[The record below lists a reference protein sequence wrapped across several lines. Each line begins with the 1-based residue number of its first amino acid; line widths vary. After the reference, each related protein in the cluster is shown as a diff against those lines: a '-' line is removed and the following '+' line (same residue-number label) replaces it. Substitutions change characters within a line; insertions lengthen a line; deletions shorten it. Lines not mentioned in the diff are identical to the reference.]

1 MMVRKVLAFGLVSA
15 ITALANAQI
24 VTNLEQGG
32 KLYWKFNS
40 GRYDI
45 TGALTLNGDI
55 EASDPIEFTLQDLN
69 NDGRKLDV
77 ELSVQ
82 DLFPDLG
89 INYTLNLIGTVVSEN
104 ANEAIIRWAAD
115 VNPNQC
121 VTVSI
126 SGTTVQVLI
135 TRLEGA
141 LQARITPIAC
151 QNNPYDDDDDDANW
165 QEVTLQFEENGGD
178 ANNFLRLEGYLFCP
192 NVPIDA
198 LFATAIVNT
207 MDWEAY
213 GGGFTGVFG
222 NVNGDNIV
230 DDADLLQVLFNF
242 GSNDPA
248 ADANGDGI
256 VDDADLLIV
265 LFNFGAS
272 CE

>member
-1 MMVRKVLAFGLVSA
+1 MMVRKVLAFGLLCALV
-15 ITALANAQI
+15 ALANAQI

-32 KLYWKFNS
+32 KIFWKFNS

-55 EASDPIEFTLQDLN
+55 DASDPIEFPLQDLN
-69 NDGRKLDV
+69 NDGRKLDIL
-77 ELSVQ
+77 LSVQ
-82 DLFPDLG
+82 QLFPDLG
-89 INYTLNLIGTVVSEN
+89 INYDLPLIGTVVSET

-121 VTVSI
+121 VRVSI
-126 SGTTVQVLI
+126 EGTQVDVLI
-135 TRLEGA
+135 TRLAGT

-151 QNNPYDDDDDDANW
+151 QNNPYNSNW
-165 QEVTLQFEENGGD
+165 QKVTLQFEDNGGD
-178 ANNFLRLEGYLFCP
+178 ANNFLRVEGYLFCFQ
-192 NVPIDA
+192 NQST
-198 LFATAIVNT
+198 FATAIIDT

-242 GSNDPA
+242 GSDDA
-248 ADANGDGI
+248 ATDTNGDGI
-256 VDDADLLIV
+256 VDDADLLTV
-265 LFNFGAS
+265 LFNFGSS
-272 CE
+272 C

>member
-40 GRYDI
+40 GQYNI
-45 TGALTLNGDI
+45 TGALTQSGNI
-55 EASDPIEFTLQDLN
+55 SASDPIEFTLQDLN

-77 ELSVQ
+77 ELRVQ

-89 INYTLNLIGTVVSEN
+89 INYTLNLIGTVVSQN

-121 VTVSI
+121 VRVSI
-126 SGTTVQVLI
+126 EGTQVDVLI
-135 TRLEGA
+135 TRLAGT

-151 QNNPYDDDDDDANW
+151 QTNPYNPNW
-165 QEVTLQFEENGGD
+165 QEVTLRLDDNGGD
-178 ANNFLRLEGYLFCP
+178 ANNFLRVEGYLFCVQNP
-192 NVPIDA
+192 AAFAEAIID
-198 LFATAIVNT
+198 T

-242 GSNDPA
+242 GGSDA
-248 ADANGDGI
+248 ATDTNSDGI
-256 VDDADLLIV
+256 VDDADLLVV
-265 LFNFGAS
+265 LFNFGM
-272 CE
+272 EG

>member
-1 MMVRKVLAFGLVSA
+1 MIRKVLALGLVSA

-32 KLYWKFNS
+32 KIFWKFNS

-55 EASDPIEFTLQDLN
+55 DASAPIEFTLQDLN
-69 NDGRKLDV
+69 NDRRKLDI
-77 ELSVQ
+77 ELRVQ

-89 INYTLNLIGTVVSEN
+89 INYTLNLIGTVVSQN

-121 VTVSI
+121 VQVSI
-126 SGTTVQVLI
+126 EGTQVNVLI
-135 TRLEGA
+135 TRLAGA
-141 LQARITPIAC
+141 LQARVTPIQC
-151 QNNPYDDDDDDANW
+151 QTNPYNSNW
-165 QEVTLQFEENGGD
+165 QKVTLRLDDNGGD
-178 ANNFLRLEGYLFCP
+178 ANNFLRVEGYLFCFQNP
-192 NVPIDA
+192 GT
-198 LFATAIVNT
+198 FATAIIDT

-242 GSNDPA
+242 GSDDA
-248 ADANGDGI
+248 ASDANGDGI
-256 VDDADLLIV
+256 VDDADLLTV

-272 CE
+272 C

>member
-1 MMVRKVLAFGLVSA
+1 MMVQKVLAFGLLSA
-15 ITALANAQI
+15 LVALANAQI
-24 VTNLEQGG
+24 VSNLEQGG

-40 GRYDI
+40 GQYNI

-55 EASDPIEFTLQDLN
+55 DASDPIEFPLQDLN
-69 NDGRKLDV
+69 NDGRKLDI
-77 ELSVQ
+77 ELRVQ

-89 INYTLNLIGTVVSEN
+89 INYTLNLIGTVVSQN

-121 VTVSI
+121 VDVNI
-126 SGTTVQVLI
+126 GTQVQVLI
-135 TRLEGA
+135 TRLAGA
-141 LQARITPIAC
+141 LQARVTPIQC
-151 QNNPYDDDDDDANW
+151 QNNPYSPDW
-165 QEVTLQFEENGGD
+165 QKVTLWLDDNGGD
-178 ANNFLRLEGYLFCP
+178 ANNFLRVEGYLFCYQDQ
-192 NVPIDA
+192 IA
-198 LFATAIVNT
+198 FATAIIDT

-222 NVNGDNIV
+222 NVNGDDIV

-256 VDDADLLIV
+256 VDDADLLTV
-265 LFNFGAS
+265 LFNFGAL
-272 CE
+272 C

>member
-1 MMVRKVLAFGLVSA
+1 MMVRKVLAFGLLSA
-15 ITALANAQI
+15 LVALANAQI

-45 TGALTLNGDI
+45 TGALTLNGNI
-55 EASDPIEFTLQDLN
+55 SASDPIEFPLQDLN
-69 NDGRKLDV
+69 NDGRKLDI
-77 ELSVQ
+77 ELRVQ

-89 INYTLNLIGTVVSEN
+89 INYTLNLIGTVVSQN

-115 VNPNQC
+115 VNPNVC
-121 VTVSI
+121 VNVNI
-126 SGTTVQVLI
+126 SGTQVQVLI
-135 TRLEGA
+135 TELAGA
-141 LQARITPIAC
+141 LQARVTPIQC
-151 QNNPYDDDDDDANW
+151 QNNPYDADW
-165 QEVTLQFEENGGD
+165 QEVTLQFEDNGGD
-178 ANNFLRLEGYLFCP
+178 ANNFLSVKGYLFCFQNP
-192 NVPIDA
+192 GT
-198 LFATAIVNT
+198 FATAIIDT

-242 GSNDPA
+242 GSDDA
-248 ADANGDGI
+248 ATDTNGDGI
-256 VDDADLLIV
+256 VDDADLLTV

-272 CE
+272 C

>member
-40 GRYDI
+40 GQYNI
-45 TGALTLNGDI
+45 TGALSLSGDI
-55 EASDPIEFTLQDLN
+55 SASQPIEFPLQDLN
-69 NDGRKLDV
+69 NDGRQLDV
-77 ELSVQ
+77 ELRIQ

-104 ANEAIIRWAAD
+104 SNEAILRWAAD

-135 TRLEGA
+135 TRLAGA
-141 LQARITPIAC
+141 LQARVTPIAC
-151 QNNPYDDDDDDANW
+151 QSNPYNSEW
-165 QEVTLQFEENGGD
+165 QNVTLQFEDNGGD
-178 ANNFLRLEGYLFCP
+178 ANNFLRVEGYLFCFQ
-192 NVPIDA
+192 NQST
-198 LFATAIVNT
+198 FATAIIDT

-242 GSNDPA
+242 GSDDA
-248 ADANGDGI
+248 ATDTNGDGI
-256 VDDADLLIV
+256 VDDADLLTV

-272 CE
+272 C

>member
-1 MMVRKVLAFGLVSA
+1 MMIRKVLAFGLVGA
-15 ITALANAQI
+15 LTALANAQI

-45 TGALTLNGDI
+45 TGALTLSGDI
-55 EASDPIEFTLQDLN
+55 SASDPIEFPLQDLN

-77 ELSVQ
+77 ELRIQ

-89 INYTLNLIGTVVSEN
+89 INYTLNLIGTVVSQN

-135 TRLEGA
+135 TRLAGA
-141 LQARITPIAC
+141 LQARVTPIAC
-151 QNNPYDDDDDDANW
+151 QSNPYNSEW
-165 QEVTLQFEENGGD
+165 QNVTLQFEDNGGD
-178 ANNFLRLEGYLFCP
+178 ANNFLRVEGYLLCFQNP
-192 NVPIDA
+192 ST
-198 LFATAIVNT
+198 FAEAVVNT

-242 GSNDPA
+242 GADDA
-248 ADANGDGI
+248 ATDTNGDGI
-256 VDDADLLIV
+256 VDDADLLTV
-265 LFNFGAS
+265 LFNFGAG
-272 CE
+272 C

>member
-1 MMVRKVLAFGLVSA
+1 MMVRKVLAFGLLSA
-15 ITALANAQI
+15 LTALANAQI

-32 KLYWKFNS
+32 KLYWKFNG

-45 TGALTLNGDI
+45 TGALTQSGNI
-55 EASDPIEFTLQDLN
+55 SASNPLEFPLQDLN
-69 NDGRKLDV
+69 NDGRKLDIL
-77 ELSVQ
+77 LSVQ
-82 DLFPDLG
+82 QLFPDLG
-89 INYTLNLIGTVVSEN
+89 INYDLPLIGTVVSET

-121 VTVSI
+121 VRVSI
-126 SGTTVQVLI
+126 EGTQVDVLI
-135 TRLEGA
+135 TRLAGT

-151 QNNPYDDDDDDANW
+151 QNNPYNSNW
-165 QEVTLQFEENGGD
+165 QKVTLQFEDNGGD
-178 ANNFLRLEGYLFCP
+178 ANNFLRVEGYLFCFQ
-192 NVPIDA
+192 NQST
-198 LFATAIVNT
+198 FATAIIDT

-242 GSNDPA
+242 GSDDA
-248 ADANGDGI
+248 ASDANGDGI
-256 VDDADLLIV
+256 VDDADLLTV

-272 CE
+272 C

>member
-1 MMVRKVLAFGLVSA
+1 MMVRKVLAFGLLSA
-15 ITALANAQI
+15 LVALANAQI
-24 VTNLEQGG
+24 VSNLEQGG

-40 GRYDI
+40 GQYNI
-45 TGALTLNGDI
+45 TGALSLSGNI
-55 EASDPIEFTLQDLN
+55 SASQPIEFPLQDLN
-69 NDGRKLDV
+69 NDGRQLDV
-77 ELSVQ
+77 ELRIQ

-89 INYTLNLIGTVVSEN
+89 INYTLNLIGTVVSQN

-121 VTVSI
+121 VNVSL
-126 SGTTVQVLI
+126 SGTQVQVLI
-135 TRLEGA
+135 TRLAGA
-141 LQARITPIAC
+141 LQARVTPIQC
-151 QNNPYDDDDDDANW
+151 QTNPYDANW
-165 QEVTLQFEENGGD
+165 QKVTLQFEDNGGD
-178 ANNFLRLEGYLFCP
+178 ANNFLRVEGYLFCVQNP
-192 NVPIDA
+192 AAFAEAIID
-198 LFATAIVNT
+198 T

-248 ADANGDGI
+248 ADANGNGI
-256 VDDADLLIV
+256 VDDADLLTV

-272 CE
+272 C

>member
-45 TGALTLNGDI
+45 TGALSLSDDI
-55 EASDPIEFTLQDLN
+55 SASDPIEFTLQDLN

-77 ELSVQ
+77 ELRVQ

-121 VTVSI
+121 VNVSL
-126 SGTTVQVLI
+126 SGTQVQVLI
-135 TRLEGA
+135 TRLAGA
-141 LQARITPIAC
+141 LQARVTPIQC
-151 QNNPYDDDDDDANW
+151 QNNPYNSEW
-165 QEVTLQFEENGGD
+165 QNVTLQFEDNGGD
-178 ANNFLRLEGYLFCP
+178 ANNFLRLEGYLFCFQNP
-192 NVPIDA
+192 GT
-198 LFATAIVNT
+198 FATAIIDT

-242 GSNDPA
+242 GSDDA
-248 ADANGDGI
+248 ATDTNGDGI
-256 VDDADLLIV
+256 VDDADLLTV
-265 LFNFGAS
+265 LFNFGAE
-272 CE
+272 C

>member
-1 MMVRKVLAFGLVSA
+1 MMVRKVLAFGLLSA
-15 ITALANAQI
+15 LVALANAQI

-45 TGALTLNGDI
+45 TGALTLNGNI
-55 EASDPIEFTLQDLN
+55 SASDPLEFPLQDLN
-69 NDGRKLDV
+69 NDGRKLDI
-77 ELSVQ
+77 ELRVQ

-115 VNPNQC
+115 VSPNQC
-121 VTVSI
+121 VRVSI
-126 SGTTVQVLI
+126 EGTQVDVLI
-135 TRLEGA
+135 TRLAGT

-151 QNNPYDDDDDDANW
+151 QNNPYDANW
-165 QEVTLQFEENGGD
+165 QNVTLQFEDNGGD
-178 ANNFLRLEGYLFCP
+178 ANNFLRVEGYLFCFQNP
-192 NVPIDA
+192 GT
-198 LFATAIVNT
+198 FATAIVNT

-222 NVNGDNIV
+222 NVNGDDIV

-242 GSNDPA
+242 GSDDA
-248 ADANGDGI
+248 ATDTNGDGI
-256 VDDADLLIV
+256 VDDADLLTV

-272 CE
+272 C

>member
-1 MMVRKVLAFGLVSA
+1 MIRKVLALGLVSA

-45 TGALTLNGDI
+45 TGALTLNGNI
-55 EASDPIEFTLQDLN
+55 SASDPIEFPLQDLN
-69 NDGRKLDV
+69 NDGRKLDI
-77 ELSVQ
+77 ELRIQ
-82 DLFPDLG
+82 DLFPNLG

-121 VTVSI
+121 VTVRLNNAD
-126 SGTTVQVLI
+126 GQVLI
-135 TRLEGA
+135 TRLAGA

-151 QNNPYDDDDDDANW
+151 QNNPYDANW

-178 ANNFLRLEGYLFCP
+178 ANNFLSVEGYLFCFQ
-192 NVPIDA
+192 NQST
-198 LFATAIVNT
+198 FATAIIDT

-242 GSNDPA
+242 GSDDA
-248 ADANGDGI
+248 ATDTNGDGI
-256 VDDADLLIV
+256 VDDADLLTV

-272 CE
+272 C

>member
-1 MMVRKVLAFGLVSA
+1 
-15 ITALANAQI
+15 

-32 KLYWKFNS
+32 KIFWKFNS
-40 GRYDI
+40 GQYNI

-55 EASDPIEFTLQDLN
+55 DASDPIEFPLQDLN

-77 ELSVQ
+77 ELRIQ
-82 DLFPDLG
+82 DLFPNLG
-89 INYTLNLIGTVVSEN
+89 INYTLNLIGTVVSET

-115 VNPNQC
+115 ANPDQC
-121 VTVSI
+121 IWVSI
-126 SGTTVQVLI
+126 EGTQVQVLI
-135 TRLEGA
+135 TRLAGA
-141 LQARITPIAC
+141 LQARITPIEC
-151 QNNPYDDDDDDANW
+151 QNNPYDANW

-178 ANNFLRLEGYLFCP
+178 ANNFLRVEGYLLCIQ
-192 NVPIDA
+192 NRA
-198 LFATAIVNT
+198 TFATAIIDT

-242 GSNDPA
+242 GSDDA
-248 ADANGDGI
+248 ATDTNGDGI
-256 VDDADLLIV
+256 VDDADLLTV

-272 CE
+272 C

>member
-1 MMVRKVLAFGLVSA
+1 MIRKVLALGLVSA

-40 GRYDI
+40 GQYNI
-45 TGALTLNGDI
+45 TGAISQSGTI
-55 EASDPIEFTLQDLN
+55 TASDPVELTLQDLN

-77 ELSVQ
+77 LLDLEELGLDIDYV
-82 DLFPDLG
+82 LP
-89 INYTLNLIGTVVSEN
+89 LIGTVVSEN
-104 ANEAIIRWAAD
+104 ANEAIVRWAAD
-115 VNPNQC
+115 VNPNRC
-121 VTVSI
+121 VTVNI
-126 SGTTVQVLI
+126 SGAEVQVLI
-135 TRLEGA
+135 TRVVGA

-151 QNNPYDDDDDDANW
+151 QNNPYDANW
-165 QEVTLQFEENGGD
+165 QKVTLQFEENGGD
-178 ANNFLRLEGYLFCP
+178 ANNFLRVEGYLFCFQNP
-192 NVPIDA
+192 GT
-198 LFATAIVNT
+198 FATAIIDT

-256 VDDADLLIV
+256 VDDADLLTV

-272 CE
+272 C

>member
-1 MMVRKVLAFGLVSA
+1 MMIRKVLAFGLVGA
-15 ITALANAQI
+15 LTALANAQI

-45 TGALTLNGDI
+45 TGALTLSGDI
-55 EASDPIEFTLQDLN
+55 SASDPIEFPLQDLN

-77 ELSVQ
+77 ELRIQ

-89 INYTLNLIGTVVSEN
+89 INYTLNLIGTVVSQN

-121 VTVSI
+121 VTVNI
-126 SGTTVQVLI
+126 SGTRVQVLI
-135 TRLEGA
+135 TRLAGA
-141 LQARITPIAC
+141 LQARVTPIAC
-151 QNNPYDDDDDDANW
+151 RTNPYNPNW
-165 QEVTLQFEENGGD
+165 QNVTLQFEDNGGN
-178 ANNFLRLEGYLFCP
+178 ANNFLRVEGYLFCP
-192 NVPIDA
+192 DPPTDA
-198 LFATAIVNT
+198 LFATAIVNN

-242 GSNDPA
+242 GSNDA
-248 ADANGDGI
+248 ATDTNDDGI
-256 VDDADLLIV
+256 VDDADLLLV
-265 LFNFGAS
+265 LFNFGAG
-272 CE
+272 C

>member
-32 KLYWKFNS
+32 KIFWKFNS
-40 GRYDI
+40 GRYNI

-55 EASDPIEFTLQDLN
+55 DASDPIEFPLQDLN
-69 NDGRKLDV
+69 NDGRKLDI
-77 ELSVQ
+77 ELRVQ

-115 VNPNQC
+115 VNPNLC
-121 VTVSI
+121 VDVNI
-126 SGTTVQVLI
+126 SGTQVRVLI
-135 TRLEGA
+135 TRLAGA
-141 LQARITPIAC
+141 LQARVTPIAC
-151 QNNPYDDDDDDANW
+151 QSNPYNSEW
-165 QEVTLQFEENGGD
+165 QNVTLQFEDNGGNPD
-178 ANNFLRLEGYLFCP
+178 NFLRVEGYLFCIQ
-192 NVPIDA
+192 NRTT
-198 LFATAIVNT
+198 FATAIIDT

-230 DDADLLQVLFNF
+230 DDADLLIVLFNF

-256 VDDADLLIV
+256 VDDADLLTV

-272 CE
+272 C

>member
-1 MMVRKVLAFGLVSA
+1 MMVRKVLAFGLLSA
-15 ITALANAQI
+15 LVALANAQI

-55 EASDPIEFTLQDLN
+55 DASDPIEFPLQDLN
-69 NDGRKLDV
+69 NDGRKLDI
-77 ELSVQ
+77 ELRVQ

-89 INYTLNLIGTVVSEN
+89 INYTLNLIGTVVSQN

-115 VNPNQC
+115 VNPNVC
-121 VTVSI
+121 VNVNI
-126 SGTTVQVLI
+126 SGTQVQVLI
-135 TRLEGA
+135 TRLAGA

-151 QNNPYDDDDDDANW
+151 QNNPYDANW
-165 QEVTLQFEENGGD
+165 QKVTLRLDDNDGD
-178 ANNFLRLEGYLFCP
+178 ANNFLRVEGYLFCFQNP
-192 NVPIDA
+192 GT
-198 LFATAIVNT
+198 FATAIVNT

-222 NVNGDNIV
+222 NVNGDDIV

-242 GSNDPA
+242 GSDDA
-248 ADANGDGI
+248 ATDTNGDGV
-256 VDDADLLIV
+256 VDDADLLTV

-272 CE
+272 C

>member
-1 MMVRKVLAFGLVSA
+1 VLALGLVSA

-45 TGALTLNGDI
+45 TGALTLNGNI
-55 EASDPIEFTLQDLN
+55 SASDPIEFPLQDLN

-77 ELSVQ
+77 LLDLEELGLDIDYV
-82 DLFPDLG
+82 LP
-89 INYTLNLIGTVVSEN
+89 LIGTVVSEN

-121 VTVSI
+121 VNVSI

-135 TRLEGA
+135 TRLAGA

-151 QNNPYDDDDDDANW
+151 QNNPYDANW
-165 QEVTLQFEENGGD
+165 QKVTLQFEENGGD
-178 ANNFLRLEGYLFCP
+178 ANNFLRVEGYLFCFQNP
-192 NVPIDA
+192 ST
-198 LFATAIVNT
+198 FATAIIDT

-256 VDDADLLIV
+256 VDDADLLTV

-272 CE
+272 C

>member
-40 GRYDI
+40 GLYNI
-45 TGALTLNGDI
+45 TGALSLSGNI
-55 EASDPIEFTLQDLN
+55 SASNPLEFPLQDLN
-69 NDGRKLDV
+69 NDGRKLDIQ
-77 ELSVQ
+77 LRVQ

-89 INYTLNLIGTVVSEN
+89 INYTLNLIGTVVSQN

-121 VTVSI
+121 VRVSI
-126 SGTTVQVLI
+126 EGTQVDVLI
-135 TRLEGA
+135 TRLAGT

-151 QNNPYDDDDDDANW
+151 QTNPYNPNW
-165 QEVTLQFEENGGD
+165 QEVTLRLDDNGGD
-178 ANNFLRLEGYLFCP
+178 ANNFLRVEGYLFCFQNP
-192 NVPIDA
+192 GT
-198 LFATAIVNT
+198 FATAIVNT

-242 GSNDPA
+242 GSDDA
-248 ADANGDGI
+248 ATDTNGDGI
-256 VDDADLLIV
+256 VDDADLLTV

-272 CE
+272 C

>member
-1 MMVRKVLAFGLVSA
+1 MMVRKVLAFGLLSA
-15 ITALANAQI
+15 LVALANAQI

-55 EASDPIEFTLQDLN
+55 DASDPIEFPLQDLN
-69 NDGRKLDV
+69 NDGRKLDI
-77 ELSVQ
+77 ELRVQ

-89 INYTLNLIGTVVSEN
+89 INYTLNLIGTVVSQN

-115 VNPNQC
+115 VNPNVC
-121 VTVSI
+121 VNVNI
-126 SGTTVQVLI
+126 SGTQVQVLI
-135 TRLEGA
+135 TRLAGA

-151 QNNPYDDDDDDANW
+151 QNNPYDANW
-165 QEVTLQFEENGGD
+165 QKVTLRLDDNDGD
-178 ANNFLRLEGYLFCP
+178 ANNFLRVEGYLFCFQNP
-192 NVPIDA
+192 GT
-198 LFATAIVNT
+198 FATAIVNT

-222 NVNGDNIV
+222 NVNGDDIV

-242 GSNDPA
+242 GSDDA
-248 ADANGDGI
+248 ATDTNGDGI
-256 VDDADLLIV
+256 VDDADLLTV

-272 CE
+272 C